1 VLKQIYFW
9 SALFWT
15 GLIIFVCLIKSS
27 DIPQIDMPYLDK
39 VLHACM
45 HFVFTLLWFFY
56 FKKRIGNF
64 TNFKLLLVSLVL
76 SVLFGIVIELIQ
88 KFFTV
93 TRNADLFD
101 VIANLFGASLAVVFI
116 INLHKYTRIFDKF

>member
-1 VLKQIYFW
+1 MLKQIYFW
-9 SALFWT
+9 SALLWS

-27 DIPQIDMPYLDK
+27 DIPQIAIPYVDK
-39 VLHACM
+39 VMHAGL

-56 FKKRIGNF
+56 FKNKISSLKNG
-64 TNFKLLLVSLVL
+64 KLLLISLVL
-76 SVLFGIVIELIQ
+76 SVFFGIAIELMQ

-101 VIANLFGASLAVVFI
+101 VIANLFGASMAVVLI
-116 INLHKYTRIFDKF
+116 IFLNNYKRIIDKI

>member
-1 VLKQIYFW
+1 MLKQIYFW
-9 SALFWT
+9 LALFWT
-15 GLIIFVCLIKSS
+15 ALIIFVCLIKSS
-27 DIPQIDMPYLDK
+27 DIPQIDLPYLDK

-56 FKKRIGNF
+56 FKKRIGNL

-76 SVLFGIVIELIQ
+76 SVLFGIVIELMQ

-93 TRNADLFD
+93 TRNADFFD
-101 VIANLFGASLAVVFI
+101 VIANLCGASLAVVLI
-116 INLHKYTRIFDKF
+116 VNLNKYTRIFDKI

>member
-1 VLKQIYFW
+1 MLKQIYFW

-76 SVLFGIVIELIQ
+76 SVLFGIVIELMQ

>member
-1 VLKQIYFW
+1 MLKQIYFW